1 MATQNLVLVVTGA
14 SAGIGSG
21 IVLVAIQNG
30 ARVIGCSRSSEKLET
45 LKNEV
50 IKRGYSVDSF
60 NYVVG
65 DASNKDVAK
74 TTIEKAIELYGRI
87 DALVNNVAEVDV
99 GDRLSNMD
107 FDKFVRMYEVNIFT
121 AFYWIQMA
129 LPHLK
134 EVNGKVINISSS
146 SSVTARVG
154 NSAYATYAALNMLT
168 ACLAEEEK
176 EIQTIAICPGPVF
189 TESLEANYSKRDENI
204 APYFK
209 AFQEKYS
216 IKEFRERSF
225 HPEDTGH
232 YVWGLITNFPTEFN
246 GKFVL
251 STEPS
256 LA

>member
-1 MATQNLVLVVTGA
+1 DRKLKEKFSKMITQNLVLVVTGA

-87 DALVNNVAEVDV
+87 DA
-99 GDRLSNMD
+99 
-107 FDKFVRMYEVNIFT
+107 
-121 AFYWIQMA
+121 
-129 LPHLK
+129 
-134 EVNGKVINISSS
+134 
-146 SSVTARVG
+146 
-154 NSAYATYAALNMLT
+154 ALNMLT

-189 TESLEANYSKRDENI
+189 TESLEANYSKR

-232 YVWGLITNFPTEFN
+232 YVWGLITKFPTEFN